1 MPDNGQRRIVA
12 ERDLPPGLQQR
23 AYSAESQSANVAS
36 MVRRRTE
43 LAGLG
48 DLIKPPMMHKTL
60 PEARILPNLSAV
72 KRTTAHLGI
81 SARTGVTTCG
91 CGRRRTA
98 GAILS
103 LRPSVTWDVRR
114 TTTKVTGSALRTP
127 VGRSLVTEGNGHII
141 DPAGDARRA
150 LQAVVAEHGP
160 DALSNAVIMDGIC
173 QARLSNLPGEATLI
187 GSAARTD
194 VPTLLRDLIPRLGN
208 YGAIQSVAATLA
220 EAHGLDTAACVW
232 VVREFA
238 RALGLIASGGTQPAV
253 RIGPGGGTGQGTAPP
268 PGPAG
273 PQSPGPAGPPPGAA
287 ASLPSGAGGPPPPG
301 PGGPPPP
308 RPGGA
313 GGPRTPGGPGGPGS
327 PPGTPGGTGGAGE
340 RPSSGTRLL
349 SRNTVGIAAAIAL
362 VAGYLGVAA
371 VAHLS
376 PFPGKTVAATSSAPA
391 TGGNNSPG
399 PDGSPDPA
407 PDPSPTS
414 DYQILLSKIPNVVQG
429 ANNCHNYGTPVG
441 AIAVSE
447 CTGLQGLAAS
457 TIFYYLFSDSA
468 ALSNGFR
475 TFLAN
480 EKFRRQTACTSNND
494 FISFIAECE
503 SGFTSTSPN
512 MTGSVAEYA
521 NTSNDPI
528 IVSTDNQ
535 PQVMAVMVGT
545 NDGDLLAYWKQ
556 LQWVVT

>member
-1 MPDNGQRRIVA
+1 M
-12 ERDLPPGLQQR
+12 
-23 AYSAESQSANVAS
+23 
-36 MVRRRTE
+36 
-43 LAGLG
+43 
-48 DLIKPPMMHKTL
+48 
-60 PEARILPNLSAV
+60 
-72 KRTTAHLGI
+72 
-81 SARTGVTTCG
+81 
-91 CGRRRTA
+91 
-98 GAILS
+98 
-103 LRPSVTWDVRR
+103 
-114 TTTKVTGSALRTP
+114 
-127 VGRSLVTEGNGHII
+127 TEGNGHII

-160 DALSNAVIMDGIC
+160 EALSNAVIMDGMC
-173 QARLSNLPGEATLI
+173 QARLSNLPGEAILI
-187 GSAARTD
+187 GSAARAD
-194 VPTLLRDLIPRLGN
+194 VPALLRDLIPRLGN
-208 YGAIQSVAATLA
+208 YGAIQSAAGTLA

-238 RALGLIASGGTQPAV
+238 RALGLIAPGGIQPAV
-253 RIGPGGGTGQGTAPP
+253 RIGPGGGTGQGTVPP

-273 PQSPGPAGPPPGAA
+273 PPPPGPAGPPPPGPA
-287 ASLPSGAGGPPPPG
+287 GPPPPV
-301 PGGPPPP
+301 PAGPPQPAEAPP
-308 RPGGA
+308 PGGA
-313 GGPRTPGGPGGPGS
+313 GGPGMPGGAGGPGMPGGPGVPGGPGS
-327 PPGTPGGTGGAGE
+327 PPGMPGDAGGAGGLPP
-340 RPSSGTRLL
+340 RRSSSGTRLL
-349 SRNTVGIAAAIAL
+349 SRNTVGIAAATAL

-376 PFPGKTVAATSSAPA
+376 PFPAKTAGATSSAPA
-391 TGGNNSPG
+391 TGGNNSPS

-414 DYQILLSKIPNVVQG
+414 DYQILLSKIPNVVRG
-429 ANNCHNYGTPVG
+429 ANNCHNYGTPAG

-447 CTGLQGLAAS
+447 CAGLQGLAAG

-475 TFLAN
+475 TFLTN
-480 EKFRRQTACTSNND
+480 EKFRRQTECTSNN
-494 FISFIAECE
+494 SFVSFTAECE

-528 IVSTDNQ
+528 IVSTDNRQ
-535 PQVMAVMVGT
+535 QVMAVMVGT